1 MFPVVV
7 GHCSGMNLFAN
18 ATSLSSIV
26 LNQPSGHH
34 LHFALTYFNLY
45 ENDCPGFIWLI
56 SSIPFTSVM
65 RVLIT

>member
-7 GHCSGMNLFAN
+7 GHCCGMNLFAN
-18 ATSLSSIV
+18 ATFLSSVV
-26 LNQPSGHH
+26 LNLPSGYH
-34 LHFALTYFNLY
+34 LHFALLYFDLY
-45 ENDCPGFIWLI
+45 ENDCPGFILLI